1 MIILYIFNMKICCVI
16 YHSKIFT
23 TYKEEWILECLKS
36 IYLQTYKKYDI
47 IELCYD
53 ESDNSLIKMFKEK
66 GIFKTNRFF
75 FLNKKMENNIEA
87 ENYIFNYAFNKLN
100 YDVCININIDDI
112 YDNERFELQLKK
124 IEEGYDIVSSN
135 YKIFQN
141 YEGEKYEREI
151 KITKK
156 FKDEYEERL
165 FYCKMII
172 EKKITIPFSSFTFTK
187 KAWNLVKKVLYPEPL
202 YLCHNILSKKIKIH
216 TCEKFLLYHR
226 IHNKQYSNIYK
237 NQII

>member
-1 MIILYIFNMKICCVI
+1 MKICCVI

-23 TYKEEWILECLKS
+23 TYKEDWILECLKS

-53 ESDNSLIKMFKEK
+53 NSDNSLIKMFKEK
-66 GIFKTNRFF
+66 GIFRTNRLF

-141 YEGEKYEREI
+141 YEGEKYEREM

-156 FKDEYEERL
+156 FKDEYDERL

-202 YLCHNILSKKIKIH
+202 YLCHNILSKKIKIY

-237 NQII
+237 NQVI

>member
-1 MIILYIFNMKICCVI
+1 MKICCVI

-23 TYKEEWILECLKS
+23 TYKEDWILECLKS
-36 IYLQTYKKYDI
+36 IYLQTYKRYDI

-53 ESDNSLIKMFKEK
+53 DSDNSLIKIFKDK
-66 GIFKTNRFF
+66 GIFRTNRLF

-112 YDNERFELQLKK
+112 YNNKRFQLQLKK

-141 YEGEKYEREI
+141 YEGEKFEREM

-156 FKDEYEERL
+156 FPDEYEERL

-172 EKKITIPFSSFTFTK
+172 EKKMTIPFSSFTFTK
-187 KAWNLVKKVLYPEPL
+187 KAWNLIKKVLYPEPL

-216 TCEKFLLYHR
+216 TCEENLLYHR

-237 NQII
+237 NKVI

>member
-1 MIILYIFNMKICCVI
+1 MILLYIIMKVCCII

-23 TYKEEWILECLKS
+23 TYKEDWVLECIKS

-66 GIFKTNRFF
+66 GIFKTNRLI
-75 FLNKKMENNIEA
+75 FLNKKMKNNIEA

-112 YDNERFELQLKK
+112 YNNKRFELRMKK

-141 YEGEKYEREI
+141 YEGEKYEREM
-151 KITKK
+151 KIVTN
-156 FKDEYEERL
+156 FEDEYEERL

-172 EKKITIPFSSFTFTK
+172 DKKVTIPFSCFTFTK
-187 KAWNLVKKVLYPEPL
+187 KAWNLVKKVIYPESL
-202 YLCHNILSKKIKIH
+202 YLCQKILSKEVKIH
-216 TCEKFLLYHR
+216 TCDQILLYHR
-226 IHNKQYSNIYK
+226 IHSKQYSNIYK
-237 NQII
+237 NEVI

>member
-1 MIILYIFNMKICCVI
+1 MKICCVI

-23 TYKEEWILECLKS
+23 TYKEEWIIECLKS

-53 ESDNSLIKMFKEK
+53 ESDNSLIKMFKDT
-66 GIFKTNRFF
+66 GLFKTNRFF

-100 YDVCININIDDI
+100 YDVCININVDDI

-172 EKKITIPFSSFTFTK
+172 EKKITIPFSSFTITK

-216 TCEKFLLYHR
+216 TCEKILLYHR
-226 IHNKQYSNIYK
+226 IHNKQFSNIYK
-237 NQII
+237 NRVI